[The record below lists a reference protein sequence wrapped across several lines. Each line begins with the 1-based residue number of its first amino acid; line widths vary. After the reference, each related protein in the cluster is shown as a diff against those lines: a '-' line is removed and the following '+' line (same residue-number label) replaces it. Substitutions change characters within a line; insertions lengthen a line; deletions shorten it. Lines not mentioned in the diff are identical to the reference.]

1 VYVFPEIIRYGQ
13 ELEMASESD
22 SFHTD
27 VNVSEV
33 VEVCVVRDGEV
44 DVGLECDRR
53 EVNVGE
59 DEELVSEVPVG
70 LVESNVA
77 LVCHQEVV
85 SEVQVGV
92 SAVDSLV
99 LCDEEVPIS
108 DDQNGDVEVNLEMMC
123 DGMSDRSEEI
133 EDGSFVSF
141 FLLWCVPFLSVLLIF
156 WNVF

>member
-59 DEELVSEVPVG
+59 DEELISEVPVG

-77 LVCHQEVV
+77 LVCHREVV
-85 SEVQVGV
+85 SEVQFGV
-92 SAVDSLV
+92 SAVDYLV
-99 LCDEEVPIS
+99 LCDEEVPFS
-108 DDQNGDVEVNLEMMC
+108 EVQDGDT
-123 DGMSDRSEEI
+123 RR
-133 EDGSFVSF
+133 
-141 FLLWCVPFLSVLLIF
+141 LI
-156 WNVF
+156 WR

>member
-1 VYVFPEIIRYGQ
+1 MYVFPEIIRYGQ
-13 ELEMASESD
+13 ELEMALEPD
-22 SFHTD
+22 SILTD

-33 VEVCVVRDGEV
+33 AEVGVVRDGEV
-44 DVGLECDRR
+44 DVALQCDRR

-99 LCDEEVPIS
+99 LCDEEVPFS

-133 EDGSFVSF
+133 EDGSFVSVL
-141 FLLWCVPFLSVLLIF
+141 LLWCVSFFSVLLIF
-156 WNVF
+156 LNVF

>member
-13 ELEMASESD
+13 ELEMASEPD
-22 SFHTD
+22 SFPTD

-33 VEVCVVRDGEV
+33 VEVGVVRDGEV
-44 DVGLECDRR
+44 DVALECDRR
-53 EVNVGE
+53 EVYVGE

-77 LVCHQEVV
+77 LVCHREVV

-99 LCDEEVPIS
+99 LCDEEVPFS
-108 DDQNGDVEVNLEMMC
+108 VVQDGDVEVNLEMM
-123 DGMSDRSEEI
+123 
-133 EDGSFVSF
+133 
-141 FLLWCVPFLSVLLIF
+141 
-156 WNVF
+156 